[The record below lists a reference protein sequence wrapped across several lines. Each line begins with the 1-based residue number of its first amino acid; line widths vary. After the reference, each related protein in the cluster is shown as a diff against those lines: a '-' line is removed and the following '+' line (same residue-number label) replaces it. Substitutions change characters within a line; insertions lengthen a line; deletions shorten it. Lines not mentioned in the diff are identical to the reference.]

1 MRRLIENKTQLA
13 LFRPRKLCLY
23 YFVFWLFCF
32 CPVVF
37 SSPFLP
43 VDSVCPGMKG
53 YGLSVFSG
61 TKIDTFEVEV
71 VDVIH
76 KALPRGDRI
85 LCRLSGAGLEKSGAV
100 LGMSGSPVYIKG
112 KLLGAIAYAWG
123 WAKEPIVVVTPIRE
137 MLNIW
142 ESMPAAESRS
152 GTSWNLPHLPIPLAI
167 SGLTPE
173 LERLLTPT
181 LEARGMKPVAGASG
195 SAASDTSTFVPGGI
209 VSVALIDGD
218 VRVAAV
224 GTITY
229 REGNKILAFGHPFFL
244 GGAVQ
249 LPMSGGVIHSV
260 LPSLATSFKIF
271 SPGPPLGTIT
281 HDRATGIA
289 GIIGVPAPTIPVRVF
304 VNSSR
309 TKDTYNFRVARHEQ
323 LTPEFLPIGIV
334 KAVLQT
340 EGTLEEATLSSVL
353 HLYFA
358 DLVTAR
364 IQHTFAEINPAQILF
379 KKTHSEL
386 NFLFAND
393 IKPVPLE
400 SVAAT
405 ITITPGRNS
414 AELVAAFPERTWAH
428 PGETVA
434 IHIELQD
441 YRGAKVKE
449 VVKVPIPPATPA
461 GTVNITVISANEFF
475 AQKVQ
480 RLPGVTNPASLAQ
493 LLKHL
498 EESGREDELVVA
510 GFLAQPGLSIGD
522 REMPQPPPSL
532 RWIFSQIPKGVRTL
546 PVANSLLF
554 KIQVKLNRVIQGS
567 ASFDLEV
574 K

>member
-1 MRRLIENKTQLA
+1 MRRLAENKAQLS
-13 LFRPRKLCLY
+13 LFRPQKFYLY
-23 YFVFWLFCF
+23 YFFFWLFGS
-32 CPVVF
+32 CPAVF
-37 SSPFLP
+37 PSPILP
-43 VDSVCPGMKG
+43 VDSIRPGMKG

-100 LGMSGSPVYIKG
+100 AGMSGSPVYING

-123 WAKEPIVVVTPIRE
+123 WAKEPIVGVTPIQE

-142 ESMPAAESRS
+142 ESMPTAESRTA
-152 GTSWNLPHLPIPLAI
+152 TSWNLPHLPIPLAI

-181 LEARGMKPVAGASG
+181 LQARRMIAVAGASG
-195 SAASDTSTFVPGGI
+195 SAASDTSAFVPGGI

-249 LPMSGGVIHSV
+249 LPMSGGVVHSV

-271 SPGPPLGTIT
+271 SPGSPLGTIT
-281 HDRATGIA
+281 QDRATGIA
-289 GIIGVPAPTIPVRVF
+289 GIIGVPAPTISVRVV

-309 TKDTYNFRVARHEQ
+309 TKDTYNFRVARQEQ
-323 LTPEFLPIGIV
+323 LTPEFLPLGIV
-334 KAVLQT
+334 EAVLQT
-340 EGTLEEATLSSVL
+340 EGTLEEATLSSNL

-358 DLVTAR
+358 DRFVR
-364 IQHTFAEINPAQILF
+364 INHTFAEVNPAQILF
-379 KKTHSEL
+379 EKTRSEL
-386 NFLFAND
+386 NFLFTNH
-393 IKPVPLE
+393 IKTVPID
-400 SVAAT
+400 SVVAT
-405 ITITPGRNS
+405 ITITRGRNN
-414 AELVAAFPERTWAH
+414 AKLVAAFPERTWAH

-441 YRGAKVKE
+441 YRAAKTKE
-449 VVKVPIPPATPA
+449 VIRVPIPTTTPT
-461 GTVNITVISANEFF
+461 GIVNVTVTSANEFF

-480 RLPGVTNPASLAQ
+480 RIPGVANPTSLSQ

-510 GFLAQPGLSIGD
+510 GFLSQPALSIGD
-522 REMPQPPPSL
+522 REMPQAPPSL
-532 RWIFSQIPKGVRTL
+532 RWIFSKNPKSTQ
-546 PVANSLLF
+546 PVSNSLLF
-554 KIQVKLNRVIQGS
+554 KIQVKLNRVIQG
-567 ASFDLEV
+567 AVSFDIEV

>member
-1 MRRLIENKTQLA
+1 M
-13 LFRPRKLCLY
+13 LFRLQKLYPY
-23 YFVFWLFCF
+23 YFVFWIFGF
-32 CPVVF
+32 CPAVF
-37 SSPFLP
+37 SSPILP
-43 VDSVCPGMKG
+43 VDSVRPGMKG

-71 VDVIH
+71 VDIIH

-100 LGMSGSPVYIKG
+100 AGMSGSPVYIKG

-123 WAKEPIVVVTPIRE
+123 WAKEPIVGVTPIQE

-142 ESMPAAESRS
+142 ESMPTAESQT

-195 SAASDTSTFVPGGI
+195 SAASDTSAFVPGGI

-271 SPGPPLGTIT
+271 SPGSPLGTIT
-281 HDRATGIA
+281 QDRATGIA
-289 GIIGVPAPTIPVRVF
+289 GIIGVPAPTISVRVV

-309 TKDTYNFRVARHEQ
+309 TKNTYNFRVARLEQ
-323 LTPEFLPIGIV
+323 LTPEFLPLGIV
-334 KAVLQT
+334 EAVLQT
-340 EGTLEEATLSSVL
+340 EGTLEEATLSCNL
-353 HLYFA
+353 HLYFT
-358 DLVTAR
+358 DRVAR
-364 IQHTFAEINPAQILF
+364 IHHTFAEVNPAQILF
-379 KKTHSEL
+379 ERTRSEL

-393 IKPVPLE
+393 IKPVPLD
-400 SVAAT
+400 SVEAT
-405 ITITPGRNS
+405 ITITRGRNS
-414 AELVAAFPERTWAH
+414 AELVTAFPERTWAH

-441 YRGAKVKE
+441 YRAAKTKE
-449 VVKVPIPPATPA
+449 VIRVPIPPTTPT
-461 GTVNITVISANEFF
+461 GIVNITVISANEFF
-475 AQKVQ
+475 TQKVQ
-480 RLPGVTNPASLAQ
+480 RLPGVANPTSLSQ

-510 GFLAQPGLSIGD
+510 GFLSQPALSIGD
-522 REMPQPPPSL
+522 REMPQTPPSL
-532 RWIFSQIPKGVRTL
+532 RRIFSKNPKSIRTQ
-546 PVANSLLF
+546 PVSNSLLF
-554 KIQVKLNRVIQGS
+554 KIQVKLNRVIQGA
-567 ASFDLEV
+567 ASFDMEV